1 MQTYQ
6 KSLGIP
12 GTPTCAIQVAGT
24 SPMSA
29 GDDDPYNAMNYY
41 NCPNASEWI
50 ADYCGGV
57 PVPPQSDDSC
67 PVADPVSP
75 AKGIVMLSE
84 PDFASG
90 DTLPLVLKRTY
101 LSKPHDT
108 TQTAMGGNW
117 VNNWQRRLDL
127 LGANA
132 SVPHIVAYRG
142 DQQALTFKRIGGAW
156 LVPGTPGLSLTK
168 AGDGYYYLKDELLG
182 TTEAYSD
189 TTGKFY
195 SETTRTGVIRKITY
209 DGRQRLSTIAWWPVD
224 NVVPQTASSIR
235 LEYDS
240 NDRIVTLV
248 NPLGN
253 PTS

>member
-90 DTLPLVLKRTY
+90 DTLPLVFKRTY

-108 TQTAMGGNW
+108 KQTAMGGNW

-168 AGDGYYYLKDELLG
+168 AGLAGLL
-182 TTEAYSD
+182 T
-189 TTGKFY
+189 
-195 SETTRTGVIRKITY
+195 
-209 DGRQRLSTIAWWPVD
+209 
-224 NVVPQTASSIR
+224 
-235 LEYDS
+235 
-240 NDRIVTLV
+240 
-248 NPLGN
+248 
-253 PTS
+253 